1 MRRLIAILALAP
13 ALHAASLEIRYG
25 ALERLIG
32 QQMFT
37 TEGRRYVKGNQG
49 ARCNFAYLESPKLL
63 SGGASRIE
71 LRVHFTGRSALDMF
85 GRCVGMGDSFDLV
98 ITGQPVARDGS
109 IAFDQLMVSTP
120 RDSFYIRRVRGA
132 LVQTMNKDFRID
144 VRDQARQ
151 LLEAGASNSTYQQE
165 IHDLRV
171 TSVRATSDALILDV
185 DFRLI
190 VK

>member
-1 MRRLIAILALAP
+1 MRRLLALVLLWPSA
-13 ALHAASLEIRYG
+13 HAASLEIRYG

-37 TEGRRYVKGNQG
+37 SEGRRYVRGSQAAK
-49 ARCNFAYLESPKLL
+49 CNYAYLESPKLHT
-63 SGGASRIE
+63 GGANRIE

-98 ITGQPVARDGS
+98 ITGLPIARNGS
-109 IAFDQLMVSTP
+109 IAFDQLVVNTP
-120 RDSFYIRRVRGA
+120 RDSFYIRRVRSA
-132 LVQTMNKDFRID
+132 LLQTLNKDFRID
-144 VRDQARQ
+144 VRDQARS
-151 LLEAGASNSTYQQE
+151 LLETPRSGGTYEQE
-165 IHDLRV
+165 LKDLRV
-171 TSVRATSDALILDV
+171 TSVQATPDSLILEV